1 MKTLFSRRQFL
12 RRSTRFGAGLLFL
25 PSLRSVR
32 GAPANERLN
41 IALVGVGG
49 RGRWFVDTMPSMSN
63 VVAMCDVND
72 QRAGDAFQ
80 KVPQA
85 KKFADFRRMLDEIRE
100 IEAVIVATPDHLHAT
115 IAATALR
122 MGKHVY
128 CEKPL
133 TRTLHEARLLGELAA
148 SQKVATQMGNQGT
161 ASEAFR
167 RATELIQA
175 GVLGEVREVHVW
187 NDGGGSGPRPLPQGE
202 QPVPAT
208 LQWDLWLGPA
218 HARPFHA
225 DWLKWHAWR
234 DFATGQLGNWSVHSA
249 NLAFKSLNIASLW
262 HPDNATTQKPA
273 EGIVRVKADAS
284 AFHPASF
291 PKWERVTFEIPARGA
306 LPPVRILWHNGRN
319 NLGSREQIEEL
330 IGRKLD
336 WGDAGQKKW
345 ADHAGIVVV
354 GSKGKIHANGHNT
367 VFTLLPEDQW
377 KDFKGPDRT
386 LPRSP
391 GHEREWLDACKG
403 GAPAWSE
410 FTGYGSPLTQFVLL
424 GNVATQVEGQLAY
437 DPRSGRFID
446 NEAANALVKSEYREG
461 WSL

>member
-1 MKTLFSRRQFL
+1 MKALFSRRQFL
-12 RRSTRFGAGLLFL
+12 RRSTQIGAGLLFL

-41 IALVGVGG
+41 VALVGVGG
-49 RGRWFVDTMPSMSN
+49 RGRWFVDTMPAISN

-72 QRAGDAFQ
+72 ERAGDAFQ

-85 KKFADFRRMLDEIRE
+85 KKFTDFRRMLDEMKE

-115 IAATALR
+115 IAATAMR

-133 TRTLHEARLLGELAA
+133 TRTLHEARVLGELAA
-148 SQKVATQMGNQGT
+148 SSKVATQMGNQGT

-187 NDGGGSGPRPLPQGE
+187 NDGGGAGPRPVPQGE
-202 QPVPAT
+202 QPIPAT

-218 HARPFHA
+218 RLRPFHPE
-225 DWLKWHAWR
+225 WLKWHGWR

-249 NLAFKSLNIASLW
+249 NLAFKSLKIASLW
-262 HPDNATTQKPA
+262 QPDSPATEKPA
-273 EGIVRVKADAS
+273 ERIVRVKAEAS
-284 AFHPASF
+284 AFHGGSF
-291 PKWERVTFEIPARGA
+291 PKWERVHFEIPARGA
-306 LPPVRILWHNGRN
+306 LPPLQVHWHNGRN
-319 NLGSREQIEEL
+319 NLGSREQIEDL

-336 WGDAGQKKW
+336 WGDAGEKKW

-354 GSKGKIHANGHNT
+354 GTKGKLHANGHNT
-367 VFTLLPEDQW
+367 VFTLLPADQW
-377 KDFKGPDRT
+377 KDFKGPEPT
-386 LPRSP
+386 LSRSR

-403 GAPAWSE
+403 GPPAWSN
-410 FTGYGSPLTQFVLL
+410 FTDYGSPLTQFMLL

-437 DPRSGRFID
+437 DTAAGKFID
-446 NEAANALVKSEYREG
+446 NEAANALMKPEYREG